1 MAFRQS
7 KTVQLKPKQ
16 SDKHHTWVQ
25 VVNLPQHAVVCVCG
39 TTLIVF
45 GVNIEGCG
53 RCIEVY

>member
-7 KTVQLKPKQ
+7 KTVQLKP
-16 SDKHHTWVQ
+16 KHHTWVQ